1 MRGKWKKTKSEGWA
15 GIKSRCSVNEMLL
28 LLLVM
33 MIMMPLVRMI
43 MMPLVRMIVMP
54 MLRMIVMPLVRMIVM
69 PMVRMVMMPMVRM
82 LMLMLRTIMGKP
94 FEHFKRRSEMMWLKF
109 RKTSYSVESKLPR
122 QRGMGQEGKEG
133 NQVRCC
139 CANAE

>member
-1 MRGKWKKTKSEGWA
+1 MEENEVREVGRDQIQVLCEWDAAAAAA
-15 GIKSRCSVNEMLL
+15 GDDNNDAAGEDDRDADGEDG
-28 LLLVM
+28 
-33 MIMMPLVRMI
+33 RDDQ
-43 MMPLVRMIVMP
+43 
-54 MLRMIVMPLVRMIVM
+54 
-69 PMVRMVMMPMVRM
+69 
-82 LMLMLRTIMGKP
+82 LMLMLKTIMGKP

>member
-1 MRGKWKKTKSEGWA
+1 MRGKWKKTKSERWA

-28 LLLVM
+28 LLLLLVM
-33 MIMMPLVRMI
+33 TI

-54 MLRMIVMPLVRMIVM
+54 LVRMIVMPLVRMIVM

-82 LMLMLRTIMGKP
+82 LMLTLRTIMGKP

-139 CANAE
+139 CSNAE

>member
-1 MRGKWKKTKSEGWA
+1 MRGKWKKTKSERWA

-28 LLLVM
+28 LLLLLVM
-33 MIMMPLVRMI
+33 TI

-54 MLRMIVMPLVRMIVM
+54 LVRMIVMPLVRMIVM

-122 QRGMGQEGKEG
+122 QRGMAGRERGKPSKMLLFKCRIERKG
-133 NQVRCC
+133 
-139 CANAE
+139 